1 MLEQMRRGQ
10 RWLTVIF
17 IAVIGAVFVFF
28 MGTGSPLTNPGPSGN
43 AIIQAG
49 HIQVFPSDYY
59 RLREAQQEQWQER
72 FGDSLDSDAV
82 QTMLET
88 ETLRRLT
95 QDAILAHAATE
106 LGLRVT
112 RDEIQDFART
122 LSGFRDDGGQFDHEA
137 FASQVEY
144 TYGSQRAF
152 MDAVRQDFL
161 REKIATLVLS
171 VPEVSDAEAREAA
184 RRQLQAVRLGFVS
197 LDAASLADN
206 ESPQPSH
213 IASSLKVLEGLE
225 KRAASLLADSNA
237 RVKSIYEERAD
248 QYARP
253 EARKSRYILVRVA
266 PDASDEQRAL
276 ARKRAEELQQRI
288 LGGAAFAD
296 VALEHSDDEGSR
308 ARGGDIGYIA
318 RGETRPEIEAALY
331 AVQPGGETRLVET
344 DAGFYIVRVDEVR
357 PESQVPFEEASL
369 EIARELA
376 LEDIGKERA
385 QEIAKS
391 LSEAVSQG
399 KSLEDAARALGVPY
413 QSSASLRRRPD
424 GYLPGIGTSQEL
436 MAQAFA
442 LGSDNPTSG
451 RVFEPGTKQVLI
463 EWKATEEPRPADLE
477 AAVEKERE
485 RLLVAK
491 RNQALQ
497 AWLDRHRKT
506 LEERGELL
514 IDTTSVTDS

>member
-1 MLEQMRRGQ
+1 MRKGQ

-17 IAVIGAVFVFF
+17 IAVIGGVFVFF
-28 MGTGSPLTNPGPSGN
+28 MGTGAPLTNPGPSGN

-59 RLREAQQEQWQER
+59 RIREASQEQWQEQ
-72 FGDSLDSDAV
+72 FGESLDTDAV

-106 LGLRVT
+106 LGLQVT
-112 RDEIQDFART
+112 RDEIQSFA
-122 LSGFRDDGGQFDHEA
+122 LNLEGFRDEAGQFDQQA
-137 FASQVEY
+137 FESQVEY

-152 MDAVRQDFL
+152 MDAIRQDFL
-161 REKIATLVLS
+161 REKLATLVLS

-184 RRQLQAVRLGFVS
+184 RRRLQAVRLGFVS
-197 LDAASLADN
+197 LDAANLGDTATTGLN
-206 ESPQPSH
+206 H
-213 IASSLKVLEGLE
+213 IASSLKVLEGVE
-225 KRAASLLADSNA
+225 ERATALLADSNA
-237 RVKSIYEERAD
+237 RVKSLYEERAD

-253 EARKSRYILVRVA
+253 EARKSRYILVRVS
-266 PDASDEQRAL
+266 PDASDEDRAS
-276 ARKRAEELQQRI
+276 ARKRAEEIQQSI
-288 LGGAAFAD
+288 LDGADFAD
-296 VALEHSDDEGSR
+296 VALERSDDESSR

-331 AVQPGGETRLVET
+331 AVEPGGETRLVET
-344 DAGFYIVRVDEVR
+344 DAGFYIVRVDEIR

-376 LEDIGKERA
+376 LEELGQERA
-385 QEIAKS
+385 QALATG

-399 KSLEDAARALGVPY
+399 KSLEDAASDLGVPY

-442 LGSDNPTSG
+442 MNSENPRSG
-451 RVFEPGTKQVLI
+451 RVFKPGTKQVLI
-463 EWKATEEPRPADLE
+463 EWKATEEPRPEDLA
-477 AAVEKERE
+477 AAVEVERE
-485 RLLVAK
+485 RLLAAK

-497 AWLDRHRKT
+497 DWLDLHRQA

-514 IDTTSVTDS
+514 IDTSSVTNF